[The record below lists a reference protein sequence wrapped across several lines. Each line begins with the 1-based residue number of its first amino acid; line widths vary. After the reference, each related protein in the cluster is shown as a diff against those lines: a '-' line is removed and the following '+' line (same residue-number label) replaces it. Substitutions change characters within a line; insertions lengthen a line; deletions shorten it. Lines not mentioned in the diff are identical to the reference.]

1 MRAAPQRVIASAAG
15 GLRAAAT
22 SASAPARVVLWFRND
37 LRLHDNECVALAA
50 AAAKVP
56 GTSVLPVYFLDPR
69 LLATTRSGH
78 KKLGHFRALF
88 LLQSLEDLRAS
99 LRAKGSDLLVLRQ
112 TPEEGLRSLLGP
124 SSLVLTQAEP
134 ATEEAA
140 VDAAVEAALAAA
152 PGRHELRRVWG
163 STLLHLDDLPLQ
175 PGLANLP
182 TVFTPIRTLV
192 EAPGRAVPLRMLLP
206 TDCLVEVGGL
216 RLIFMPNRQSAP
228 PAPRQSGPLTPATLM
243 SLEPEP
249 QEPQPAQP
257 EPPNADAEGMKEEV
271 SVVKGDEFL
280 AVGEPPP
287 LETAV

>member
-1 MRAAPQRVIASAAG
+1 MSRQQAFIQRGASG
-15 GLRAAAT
+15 QFFLRNIGRR
-22 SASAPARVVLWFRND
+22 PVVLN
-37 LRLHDNECVALAA
+37 NV
-50 AAAKVP
+50 
-56 GTSVLPVYFLDPR
+56 
-69 LLATTRSGH
+69 
-78 KKLGHFRALF
+78 
-88 LLQSLEDLRAS
+88 
-99 LRAKGSDLLVLRQ
+99 
-112 TPEEGLRSLLGP
+112 
-124 SSLVLTQAEP
+124 
-134 ATEEAA
+134 
-140 VDAAVEAALAAA
+140 AVES
-152 PGRHELRRVWG
+152 GK
-163 STLLHLDDLPLQ
+163 
-175 PGLANLP
+175 
-182 TVFTPIRTLV
+182 
-192 EAPGRAVPLRMLLP
+192 RMLLP